1 MNLLRYRLSKNATDF
16 RNPALKLPEF
26 CSAKPLA
33 RNPIAGVGENQAG
46 RRMNRERFPTTGAGG
61 GLRWV
66 LPMADGY
73 EVRSDVPPALV
84 ERAAAGLL
92 VGAGLAAGRR
102 S

>member
-1 MNLLRYRLSKNATDF
+1 
-16 RNPALKLPEF
+16 
-26 CSAKPLA
+26 
-33 RNPIAGVGENQAG
+33 
-46 RRMNRERFPTTGAGG
+46 MNRERFPTTGAGG

-92 VGAGLAAGRR
+92 VGAGFAAGRR

>member
-1 MNLLRYRLSKNATDF
+1 
-16 RNPALKLPEF
+16 
-26 CSAKPLA
+26 
-33 RNPIAGVGENQAG
+33 
-46 RRMNRERFPTTGAGG
+46 MNRERFSTTGAGG

-66 LPMADGY
+66 LPMAQ
-73 EVRSDVPPALV
+73 VRSDVPPALV

>member
-1 MNLLRYRLSKNATDF
+1 
-16 RNPALKLPEF
+16 
-26 CSAKPLA
+26 
-33 RNPIAGVGENQAG
+33 
-46 RRMNRERFPTTGAGG
+46 MNRERFPTAGAGG

-66 LPMADGY
+66 LPTAHGY